1 LVITVD
7 GPAAA
12 GKSTVARWLARRL
25 GFQYLDTGAMY
36 RAVTWK
42 ALESG
47 VDMSD
52 ARQLA
57 EVAEQA
63 RVEIRPGGEGLRVFC
78 DGCDVTRS
86 IRTPE
91 VTENIY
97 RLADEPAVR
106 RVLIEWQRE
115 FGRRYDLV
123 AEGRDQGT
131 EVFPN
136 ADVKFFLD
144 AALEERARRRLAD
157 LRAAG
162 NDVSLEAVVRQVAER
177 DAKDR
182 ARPVGALRKQ
192 DDMILIDSTNM
203 AADDV
208 VEVMAAEIERRTAR
222 LSRLRLGGAPPRPDG
237 ALEGGLPGQA

>member
-1 LVITVD
+1 MITVD

-12 GKSTVARWLARRL
+12 GKSTVARRLARRL

-42 ALESG
+42 ALRSG
-47 VDMSD
+47 ADLSD
-52 ARQLA
+52 ARVLA
-57 EVAEQA
+57 KVAEQA
-63 RVEIRPGGEGLRVFC
+63 RIEIKPDGEGLRVFC
-78 DGCDVTRS
+78 DGRDVTRD

-106 RVLIEWQRE
+106 RVLIGWQRE

-131 EVFPN
+131 EVFPD

-157 LRAAG
+157 LREAG
-162 NDVSLEAVVRQVAER
+162 GTASLEDVIRQLAER

-182 ARPVGALRKQ
+182 ARPVGALRRQ
-192 DDMILIDSTNM
+192 DDMILIDSTSM

-222 LSRLRLGGAPPRPDG
+222 HLGLRPGGAPSRLDG
-237 ALEGGLPGQA
+237 TPKGGLSGQT